1 MRILS
6 FDVGGS
12 KISYGLVEE
21 NGNIVGEIKVL
32 PTPKTATEILDIFK
46 TAANENKFDG
56 FAVATAGVVLNNKLA
71 GKPNNLPKGYE
82 NIDFAELSGTTYVVE
97 NDANSAMW
105 AEHKVGSLKGVQHGV
120 MLTLGTDV
128 GCGIICNG
136 QILRGKCGAAGEVVF
151 DCSGRSLQRLAAEA
165 GSELTD
171 CFAIYDLAV
180 QQNGAERRAYKVW
193 QENLLDCLQR
203 INQILDTEAFV
214 LSGSL
219 AKIVDYTMINTS
231 IKLIQP
237 HNAPLVKSA
246 VCGTNAGLIGAA
258 LLCTEKRKDNI

>member
-1 MRILS
+1 M
-6 FDVGGS
+6 
-12 KISYGLVEE
+12 
-21 NGNIVGEIKVL
+21 
-32 PTPKTATEILDIFK
+32 
-46 TAANENKFDG
+46 
-56 FAVATAGVVLNNKLA
+56 VLNNKLA

-219 AKIVDYTMINTS
+219 AKIVDYTVINTS

>member
-82 NIDFAELSGTTYVVE
+82 NIDFTELSGTPYVVE

-105 AEHKVGSLKGVQHGV
+105 AEHEIGALKGVQHGV

-151 DCSGRSLQRLAAEA
+151 DCSGRSLQRLASEA

-171 CFAIYDLAV
+171 CFAIYDLAIR
-180 QQNGAERRAYKVW
+180 QNGAERGAYKIW
-193 QENLLDCLQR
+193 QENLLYCLR
-203 INQILDTEAFV
+203 KINQILDTEIFV

-219 AKIVDYTMINTS
+219 AKIVDYAVINTS
-231 IKLIQP
+231 IKLLQP
-237 HNAPLVKSA
+237 HNAPLIKPA
-246 VCGTNAGLIGAA
+246 TCGTNAGLIGAA
-258 LLCTEKRKDNI
+258 LLCAGKMKG

>member
-12 KISYGLVEE
+12 KIAWGIVDE
-21 NGNIVGEIKVL
+21 NGKIISEVKIMK
-32 PTPKTATEILDIFK
+32 TPKMAEEIADVFK
-46 TAANENKFDG
+46 KVVQENKFNG
-56 FAVATAGVVLNNKLA
+56 FAVATAGVVSNNKLA
-71 GKPNNLPKGYE
+71 GKPNNLPNGYE
-82 NIDFAELSGTTYVVE
+82 NIDFAELSGTPYVIE

-105 AEHKVGSLKGVQHGV
+105 AEHKTGALKGVQHGV

-136 QILRGKCGAAGEVVF
+136 QILRGKCGAAGEVMF

-171 CFAIYDLAV
+171 CFAIYDLALR
-180 QQNGAERRAYKVW
+180 QNGAEREAYKIW
-193 QENLLDCLQR
+193 QENLLDCLRR
-203 INQILDTEAFV
+203 INQILDTEIFV

-219 AKIVDYTMINTS
+219 AKIVDYAAVNTS
-231 IKLIQP
+231 IKLLQP
-237 HNAPLVKSA
+237 HNAPLIKPA

-258 LLCTEKRKDNI
+258 LLCVQKMKG

>member
-12 KISYGLVEE
+12 KIAWG
-21 NGNIVGEIKVL
+21 IVDESGKIISEVKIM
-32 PTPKTATEILDIFK
+32 PTPKTAEKIADVFK
-46 TAANENKFDG
+46 TAVQENKFDG

-82 NIDFAELSGTTYVVE
+82 NIDFEELSGTPYVIE

-105 AEHKVGSLKGVQHGV
+105 AEHKIGALKGVQHGV

-136 QILRGKCGAAGEVVF
+136 QILHGKCGAAGEVVF
-151 DCSGRSLQRLAAEA
+151 DCSGRSLQRLAADA

-171 CFAIYDLAV
+171 CFAIYDFALR
-180 QQNGAERRAYKVW
+180 QNGAERGAYKIW
-193 QENLLDCLQR
+193 QENLLYCVR
-203 INQILDTEAFV
+203 KINQILDTEIFV

-219 AKIVDYTMINTS
+219 AKIVDYAVINTS
-231 IKLIQP
+231 IKLLQP
-237 HNAPLVKSA
+237 HNAPLIKPA
-246 VCGTNAGLIGAA
+246 ACGTNAGLIGAA
-258 LLCTEKRKDNI
+258 LLCVQKMKG